1 MANSPDIQLT
11 PAQQDYLE
19 AIRALHAGEPGARVT
34 DIATALGTK
43 LPTVVRSIA
52 KLRQLGL
59 VLQEERGRVFPTASG
74 AALAAQLA
82 HRHADVARFLAEVLG
97 SDPLSAEADACVLEH
112 GLSAPSAQRLH
123 EFLER
128 WDAVPATMRAAL
140 AGSVPEGCGADD
152 RAAIAS
158 APDFN
163 LLGGAAGSGSRK

>member
-1 MANSPDIQLT
+1 MANAPDIQLT
-11 PAQQDYLE
+11 PALQDYLE
-19 AIRALHAGEPGARVT
+19 AIRSLHATEPGARIT
-34 DIATALGTK
+34 DIAAALGTK

-59 VLQEERGRVFPTASG
+59 VTQEERGRVFPTAAG

-97 SDPLSAEADACVLEH
+97 SDPVSAEADACVLEH

-128 WDAVPATMRAAL
+128 WDAVPSSIRAAL
-140 AGSVPEGCGADD
+140 AGTLPQGNNATSGQGNTA
-152 RAAIAS
+152 